1 MSIWTWLWIL
11 LMGTNALLQSWL
23 VLADP
28 EKALTHIICCLVWLF
43 AFICGG
49 MALRKKGKA
58 K

>member
-1 MSIWTWLWIL
+1 
-11 LMGTNALLQSWL
+11 MGTNALLQSWL